1 MNANYSR
8 ELQQSNVLLEGKD
21 EFSLQTT
28 GENAAVEK
36 TIATY
41 IQLTVIPGKI
51 DVTKIFS

>member
-8 ELQQSNVLLEGKD
+8 EPQQSNVLLEGKD

-41 IQLTVIPGKI
+41 TQLTVIPGKI